1 MATEESTPIG
11 NRGVYAGDQE
21 PGSNN
26 ISYLSL
32 TTEGVAVD
40 FGDLNFTSV
49 LASAVS
55 SRTRGIFTHSWG
67 PGNSQQNA
75 LDFVTIAT
83 AGNGTDFGD
92 RTIGTFNG
100 TGSSNQT
107 RGIFSG
113 GHTPSLVDNMD
124 YVTIS
129 STGNAIDF
137 GDTYLGSIYSHRSC
151 SNPTRMIMGGG
162 GVPSNTNVIH
172 YVTIASTGD
181 SLDFGDLTSA
191 RGNLISCGNAT
202 RGFWIAG
209 GSNTKTIDFV
219 TTTTLGNASDF
230 GDCGTANNRGSAS
243 NAVRGIVGDT
253 GSATFITIATLGNT
267 QDFTDTIGDRAYQ
280 TACASRTRVVWG
292 GGETAPPVN
301 IMDFVQIMTQG
312 NAIDFGDLTD
322 GRFNAFASSNG
333 HGGLG

>member
-1 MATEESTPIG
+1 MSNKPPIEVPQGAIRLNTDSQKLEFFAQDRWYEMATEESTPIG

-230 GDCGTANNRGSAS
+230 GETINGFIYAGDGATASQTRGFFIDGGAPGTPGG
-243 NAVRGIVGDT
+243 V
-253 GSATFITIATLGNT
+253 
-267 QDFTDTIGDRAYQ
+267 TDISQ
-280 TACASRTRVVWG
+280 F
-292 GGETAPPVN
+292 N
-301 IMDFVQIMTQG
+301 MFHQG
-312 NAIDFGDLTD
+312 NAFAFGDLNYAATT
-322 GRFNAFASSNG
+322 GGFVSNC
-333 HGGLG
+333 HGGL